1 MKILMLTHEYPP
13 YPGGVGRY
21 CEEMKIA
28 AERLGH
34 SFEVLAPSYGRS
46 EQLAE
51 EVHLFEGDA
60 FSYRSLYRATVRL
73 RRLLSNKKKRFDLI
87 HIADWPM
94 LLAWYWSGAHRH
106 ARSVMTFHGTDV
118 GILSSSIKLKFLR
131 VNAAIRCLDEMC
143 CNSRYTLILA
153 EKRLLSDL
161 PARRRVTYLGVS
173 DSWRSRPSESSLR
186 VVKDHV
192 DLKNGEVLILTV
204 ARLDKRKG
212 HDQSIRGIAQ
222 LPEVLRK
229 RIKYLVIG
237 AEVDKG
243 YAEYLR
249 ALAAELDVSLFLAG
263 RQPDDV
269 VKAAYYSA
277 DVFLLT
283 AQPDPNRIEGFG
295 LVFLEAALTGLV
307 SVASA
312 VHAIPEVVV
321 DGVNGYLCE
330 PTDLESI
337 ATALTKAIELSRT
350 DEASNQCIRHAASYS
365 WERCAEMTYC
375 IGVERNED
383 THSQ

>member
-34 SFEVLAPSYGRS
+34 SFEVLAPRYGRS
-46 EQLAE
+46 EPSSE
-51 EVHLFEGDA
+51 DIHLFEGDT
-60 FSYRSLYRATVRL
+60 FSYRSLYRATVCL
-73 RRLLSNKKKRFDLI
+73 RKLLSNKKKRFDLI

-94 LLAWYWSGAHRH
+94 LLAWYWSGAYRH
-106 ARSVMTFHGTDV
+106 SRSVMTFHGTDA
-118 GILSSSIKLKFLR
+118 GILANSIKLRFLR
-131 VNAAIRCLDEMC
+131 VDAAVRCLDDIC
-143 CNSRYTLILA
+143 CNSKYTLSLV
-153 EKRLLSDL
+153 KRMLFTDL
-161 PARRRVTYLGVS
+161 PARLRVTYLGVS
-173 DSWRSRPSESSLR
+173 DSWRSRPSENSLR

-192 DLKNGEVLILTV
+192 DLKSDDVLILTV

-212 HDQSIRGIAQ
+212 HDQSIRGIAK

-229 RIKYLVIG
+229 RVKYLVVG

-243 YAEYLR
+243 YAEHLR

-263 RQPDDV
+263 RQPDEV

-330 PTDLESI
+330 PTNSESI
-337 ATALTKAIELSRT
+337 ATALMKAIELSRT
-350 DEASNQCIRHAASYS
+350 NEASDLCISHAASYS
-365 WERCAEMTYC
+365 WERCAEMTYR
-375 IGVERNED
+375 IGVECNEN